1 MVYTL
6 DVPFIK
12 KTGQVIGILEYS
24 IDDKWYRPK
33 KKIGTYQ
40 HPLTDDDLNT
50 FIEEICPDEV
60 CLLIKDKKDNERRID
75 FGLADLELETD
86 DYEED
91 DDEDVDDEEFD
102 DEE

>member
-1 MVYTL
+1 MLYTL

-40 HPLTDDDLNT
+40 NPLTDEDLNN
-50 FIEEICPDEV
+50 FIEDICPDEI
-60 CLLIKDKKDNERRID
+60 CLLIKDKKETERRID
-75 FGLADLELETD
+75 FALADLELETD
-86 DYEED
+86 EEED
-91 DDEDVDDEEFD
+91 DEDEDEDSSEQDDE
-102 DEE
+102 